1 MKIAAA
7 VLAGL
12 VLAVIAAVLIV
23 PGIIDWNERTPEIVR
38 LVKDKIVKLVKDN
51 TGRHLELR
59 GDISVSVLPMP
70 TLRVDDVRIAN
81 VEGAASA
88 DMVALKSLDV
98 RVALL
103 PLLGGN
109 IRVESVRLEEP
120 VIDIQ
125 VFADGRTNLVFSP
138 PEAAAPAPG
147 NTGSRPAGPPPGP
160 AAPPSVV
167 VDDFVIE
174 KGTVIFRDESS
185 GRTERIRNINGR
197 LNAASLTGP
206 LETTGSL
213 IAHGIP
219 LSYKISLGAII
230 QGRTVPFSADVR
242 ILPGDVRT
250 RMSGTLAGLPTEPRF
265 KGRITVDGANLTGFL
280 AALGGRARLPEIL
293 SRRFAL
299 KADVAAAAD
308 AVSVSELDLSLDRI
322 RGSGAIDITLGE
334 SIDADAKLTVNRL
347 DVDSLLKPAT
357 PAAAEGNSAAQAQG
371 AAKASREIAP
381 PRTPAPGTDAGAP
394 RAIPEN
400 INASVNLT
408 VGTIVYRGGVVR
420 KAKFDA
426 ALSAGEITV
435 NQVSAQLP
443 GGSDFAMFGFA
454 ALEDGVPAFDGNV
467 DMSTND
473 LRTVLTWLGV
483 APPAA
488 AADRLRKLAFAGK
501 VGATP
506 KEIRLREIDLQV
518 DNTRVTGAAT
528 LALRQKLAVGANLV
542 VDKINVDP
550 YLGSPGSA
558 AKPPKAGA
566 GNAAAGAA
574 EAQSAARPAASPPA
588 NPLAP
593 LAALSSIDANIK
605 ARIGALTVQR
615 VPIRDLRLDATIF
628 DGVLTVRD
636 FRIADAA
643 GVTANAKGA
652 VTGLEA
658 GQSNP
663 NPKLQDLTL
672 DVRSRNLSRILKL
685 TGTRLPI
692 PPSRLGPVSLSGT
705 LNGAPADLDVDMTVK
720 AARGAAKLSGR
731 VAALGDVPA
740 VDAAVR
746 IVHSDLRRFLRLA
759 GLSYAPSGRLGKI
772 ELSAEVAGNPT
783 DISVS
788 GLKGVAADIPVSGVL
803 SVKLS
808 GLRPAVAMNLRT
820 GAIIIDRFLPA
831 PRRTSLSPTDVR
843 PIRPAAFRVPEN
855 FDPRQLLVRIATGG
869 GRFSTD
875 AIDLSALGLADADI
889 TLKSES
895 LTFGKYT
902 LSGVDLAAS
911 LKNGVLNADRLT
923 GRIFGGA
930 LTAGGRIAGTGRS
943 GRYAAQLNLRN
954 LGLPAAMRALESS
967 ALKAGRLTFAA
978 DLTSAG
984 GSVADIVAGLAGQG
998 RFELKG
1004 IDPAGAGQGSMLAP
1018 VIGILQPLNALGGR
1032 RGGGLADVTSTF
1044 QVGRGVASF
1053 NDLKLSSGVGS
1064 GSARGSIDLPNWQV
1078 RTTGEVRLDRN
1089 LLVALL
1095 AQQTRLPPVVP
1106 FEITGRL
1113 DSPNVK
1119 LETGGTGTGGIAIP
1133 GLDKLRKKNPGVGA
1147 VVDQL
1152 LPGILGGTQ
1161 QTREPQ
1167 PSTEPTPR
1175 EPSPQQPTRQ
1185 QQNRQP
1191 RVDDVLKG
1199 ILRGLGR

>member
-23 PGIIDWNERTPEIVR
+23 PGAVDWNERTPEIVR
-38 LVKDKIVKLVKDN
+38 LVKDKIVTLVKDN

-59 GDISVSVLPMP
+59 GDISVSVLPTP
-70 TLRVDDVRIAN
+70 TLRVDDVRVAN

-103 PLLGGN
+103 PLLGGD
-109 IRVESVRLEEP
+109 IQVESVRLEEP
-120 VIDIQ
+120 TIDIQ

-138 PEAAAPAPG
+138 PETTAWAPG
-147 NTGSRPAGPPPGP
+147 DAGRRPAKAPPGF

-174 KGTVIFRDESS
+174 KGTVIFRDDGS
-185 GRTERIRNINGR
+185 GRTELVENINGR

-206 LETTGSL
+206 VETTGNL
-213 IAHGIP
+213 IAHGVP

-265 KGRITVDGANLTGFL
+265 KGKITVGGANLAGFV
-280 AALGGRARLPEIL
+280 AALGGGASLPEVV

-299 KADVAAAAD
+299 KADVTAAAD
-308 AVSVSELDLSLDRI
+308 AVSVSKLDLSLDQI

-334 SIDADAKLTVNRL
+334 SIDANAMLTVNRL
-347 DVDSLLKPAT
+347 DVESLLKPAT
-357 PAAAEGNSAAQAQG
+357 PVAAERNSVAPAHGTARV
-371 AAKASREIAP
+371 SREIAP
-381 PRTPAPGTDAGAP
+381 PRTLAPGTDAGAP
-394 RAIPEN
+394 LAIPEN

-408 VGTIVYRGGVVR
+408 VGTIGYRDGVVR
-420 KAKFDA
+420 EAKFDA

-467 DMSTND
+467 EMSTND
-473 LRTVLTWLGV
+473 LRAVLTWLGV

-488 AADRLRKLAFAGK
+488 AADRLRKLVFAGK

-506 KEIRLREIDLQV
+506 KEIRLSEIDLQV
-518 DNTRVTGAAT
+518 DNTRVKGAAT
-528 LALRQKLAVGANLV
+528 FALRQKLAVGANLV
-542 VDKINVDP
+542 VDKINFDP
-550 YLGSPGSA
+550 YLGSPGPA

-566 GNAAAGAA
+566 GEPAAGAA
-574 EAQSAARPAASPPA
+574 EARPAASPPA

-593 LAALSSIDANIK
+593 LVALSSIDANLR

-615 VPIRDLRLDATIF
+615 IPIRDLRLDATIF

-658 GQSNP
+658 GQLNP

-685 TGTRLPI
+685 TETQLPI
-692 PPSRLGPVSLSGT
+692 PPSQLGAVSLSGT
-705 LNGAPADLDVDMTVK
+705 LNGAPADLDVDMTLK
-720 AARGAAKLSGR
+720 AARGEAKLSGR
-731 VAALGDVPA
+731 VASLGDVPA

-746 IVHSDLRRFLRLA
+746 VAHTDLRRLLRLA
-759 GLSYAPSGRLGKI
+759 GFSYAPSGRLGKI
-772 ELSAEVAGNPT
+772 DLSAKVAGSPA
-783 DISVS
+783 DISIS
-788 GLKGVAADIPVSGVL
+788 GLKGVAADVPVSGAV
-803 SVKLS
+803 SGKL
-808 GLRPAVAMNLRT
+808 GGPRPAVAMNLRT
-820 GAIIIDRFLPA
+820 GAIDIDRFLPA
-831 PRRTSLSPTDVR
+831 PRRSSLSPTDMR
-843 PIRPAAFRVPEN
+843 PIRPAVFRRPGNV
-855 FDPRQLLVRIATGG
+855 DPRELLIRIATGG

-895 LTFGKYT
+895 LTLDKYT

-911 LKNGVLNADRLT
+911 LKNGVLNANRLT

-930 LTAGGRIAGTGRS
+930 LTAGGRIAGAGRS
-943 GRYAAQLNLRN
+943 GRYAARLDLRN
-954 LGLPAAMRALESS
+954 LELPAAMRALGSP
-967 ALKAGRLTFAA
+967 ALRAGRLTLAA
-978 DLTSAG
+978 DLTSTG
-984 GSVADIVAGLAGQG
+984 GSVADIVAGLAGEG

-1004 IDPAGAGQGSMLAP
+1004 IDPAGAGRGSMLAP

-1053 NDLKLSSGVGS
+1053 NDLKLSSGIGS
-1064 GSARGSIDLPNWQV
+1064 GSARGSIDLPNWRV
-1078 RTTGEVRLDRN
+1078 RSSGEVRLDRN
-1089 LLVALL
+1089 LLGALL
-1095 AQQTRLPPVVP
+1095 ARQTRLPPVVP

-1119 LETGGTGTGGIAIP
+1119 LKTGGTGTGGIAIP
-1133 GLDKLRKKNPGVGA
+1133 GLDKLRKKNPGVGD
-1147 VVDQL
+1147 VVDHL
-1152 LPGILGGTQ
+1152 LPGILGGKQ
-1161 QTREPQ
+1161 RTREPP
-1167 PSTEPTPR
+1167 PSNEPTPL
-1175 EPSPQQPTRQ
+1175 EPNPQQPSQQ
-1185 QQNRQP
+1185 QQNRP
-1191 RVDDVLKG
+1191 PEIDDVLKG

>member
-23 PGIIDWNERTPEIVR
+23 PGAIDWNERTPEFVQ
-38 LVKDKIVKLVKDN
+38 LVKDKIVKLAKDN

-59 GDISVSVLPMP
+59 GDIAVSVLPTP
-70 TLRVDDVRIAN
+70 TLRVDDVRVAN

-109 IRVESVRLEEP
+109 VQVESVRLEEP
-120 VIDIQ
+120 TIDIQ
-125 VFADGRTNLVFSP
+125 IFADGRTNLVFSP
-138 PEAAAPAPG
+138 PEAAASAPG
-147 NTGSRPAGPPPGP
+147 DTGDRRADTPPGP
-160 AAPPSVV
+160 AARPSVV

-174 KGTVIFRDESS
+174 KGTVIFRDDNS
-185 GRTERIRNINGR
+185 GRTELIENINGR

-213 IAHGIP
+213 IARGIP
-219 LSYKISLGAII
+219 LSYKVSLGALIR
-230 QGRTVPFSADVR
+230 GRTAPISADVR
-242 ILPGDVRT
+242 IVPGDMRT

-265 KGRITVDGANLTGFL
+265 KGKITVGGANLTRFA
-280 AALGGRARLPEIL
+280 AALGGGARLPEIL

-322 RGSGAIDITLGE
+322 RGRGAIDITFGE
-334 SIDADAKLTVNRL
+334 SIDANAALTVNRL
-347 DVDSLLKPAT
+347 DVESLLKPAT
-357 PAAAEGNSAAQAQG
+357 SAAAERNSAAQAHG
-371 AAKASREIAP
+371 AARVSREIAP
-381 PRTPAPGTDAGAP
+381 PRRRAPGT
-394 RAIPEN
+394 IPEN

-408 VGTIVYRGGVVR
+408 VGTIGYRDGVVR
-420 KAKFDA
+420 EAKFDA

-454 ALEDGVPAFDGNV
+454 ALKDGVPAFDGNV

-473 LRTVLTWLGV
+473 LRALLTWLGV

-501 VGATP
+501 IGATP
-506 KEIRLREIDLQV
+506 KEIRLSEINLLV
-518 DNTRVTGAAT
+518 DNTRVKGGAI
-528 LALRQKLAVGANLV
+528 LALRKKLAVGANLV

-550 YLGSPGSA
+550 YLGGPGSA
-558 AKPPKAGA
+558 ANPPKAGA
-566 GNAAAGAA
+566 GDAAAGA
-574 EAQSAARPAASPPA
+574 PAAPSPA

-593 LAALSSIDANIK
+593 LAALSSIDANVR

-615 VPIRDLRLDATIF
+615 IPIRDLRLDATVF

-636 FRIADAA
+636 LRIADAA

-658 GQSNP
+658 GRPAP
-663 NPKLQDLTL
+663 NPKLRDLTL
-672 DVRSRNLSRILKL
+672 DVRSRDLSRILKL
-685 TGTRLPI
+685 TETRLPI
-692 PPSRLGPVSLSGT
+692 PPSRLGAVSLSGT
-705 LNGAPADLDVDMTVK
+705 LNGVPADLDVDMTLK
-720 AARGAAKLSGR
+720 AARGAAELSGR

-746 IVHSDLRRFLRLA
+746 VVHSDLRRFLRLA
-759 GLSYAPSGRLGKI
+759 GVPYAPSGRLGKI
-772 ELSAEVAGNPT
+772 DLSAKVAGNPT
-783 DISVS
+783 DISIS
-788 GLKGVAADIPVSGVL
+788 GLKGVAADIPVSGAVG
-803 SVKLS
+803 VKLS
-808 GLRPAVAMNLRT
+808 GPRPALAMDLRT
-820 GAIIIDRFLPA
+820 GAVNIDRFLPA
-831 PRRTSLSPTDVR
+831 QRRSSLSPTDVR
-843 PIRPAAFRVPEN
+843 PIRPAAFRIPEN

-869 GRFSTD
+869 GRFSAD

-911 LKNGVLNADRLT
+911 LKNGVLNTNRLT

-930 LTAGGRIAGTGRS
+930 LTAGGRIAGAGRS
-943 GRYAAQLNLRN
+943 GKYAARLDLRN
-954 LGLPAAMRALESS
+954 LGLPAAMRALGSP

-978 DLTSAG
+978 DLTSTG
-984 GSVADIVAGLAGQG
+984 GSAADIVAGLAGEG
-998 RFELKG
+998 RFELRG
-1004 IDPAGAGQGSMLAP
+1004 IDPAGAGRGSLLAP
-1018 VIGILQPLNALGGR
+1018 VIGILQPFNALGGR
-1032 RGGGLADVTSTF
+1032 PGGGLADVASTF
-1044 QVGRGVASF
+1044 QVARGVASF
-1053 NDLKLSSGVGS
+1053 DDLKLSSGAGS
-1064 GSARGSIDLPNWQV
+1064 GSARGSIDLPNWRV
-1078 RTTGEVRLDRN
+1078 RTSGEVRLDRN
-1089 LLVALL
+1089 LLGALL
-1095 AQQTRLPPVVP
+1095 SRQTRLPPVVP

-1119 LETGGTGTGGIAIP
+1119 LKIGGTGTGGIAIP
-1133 GLDKLRKKNPGVGA
+1133 GLDKLKKKNPGVGA

-1152 LPGILGGTQ
+1152 LPGILGGTR
-1161 QTREPQ
+1161 QTGEPQ
-1167 PSTEPTPR
+1167 PSTEPTPL
-1175 EPSPQQPTRQ
+1175 EPGPQQPPQ
-1185 QQNRQP
+1185 QQRNRQP
-1191 RVDDVLKG
+1191 RADDVLKEF
-1199 ILRGLGR
+1199 LRGLGR

>member
-23 PGIIDWNERTPEIVR
+23 PGAIDWNERQPELVR
-38 LVKDKIVKLVKDN
+38 LAKDKIVKLVKDN

-70 TLRVDDVRIAN
+70 TLRVDDVRVAN

-109 IRVESVRLEEP
+109 IQVESVRLEEP

-138 PEAAAPAPG
+138 PEATAPAPG
-147 NTGSRPAGPPPGP
+147 DAGGRPADTPRGP
-160 AAPPSVV
+160 AARPSVV

-174 KGTVIFRDESS
+174 KGTVIFRDDGS
-185 GRTERIRNINGR
+185 GRTELIENINGR

-213 IAHGIP
+213 IVRGVP
-219 LSYKISLGAII
+219 LSYKISLGALI
-230 QGRTVPFSADVR
+230 QGRTAPISADVR
-242 ILPGDVRT
+242 IMPGDVRT
-250 RMSGTLAGLPTEPRF
+250 RMSGALAGLPAEPRF
-265 KGRITVDGANLTGFL
+265 RGKITVDGANLTGFA
-280 AALGGRARLPEIL
+280 AALGGGARLPEVL

-308 AVSVSELDLSLDRI
+308 AVSISGLDLSLDRT
-322 RGSGAIDITLGE
+322 RGSGAIDITFGE

-347 DVDSLLKPAT
+347 DVESLLKPAI
-357 PAAAEGNSAAQAQG
+357 PAAAEGNSTAQARG
-371 AAKASREIAP
+371 AAKVSREIAP
-381 PRTPAPGTDAGAP
+381 PRRRAPGTP
-394 RAIPEN
+394 LAIPEN

-408 VGTIVYRGGVVR
+408 VGTIGYRDGVVR
-420 KAKFDA
+420 EAKFDA

-473 LRTVLTWLGV
+473 LRALLIWLGV

-501 VGATP
+501 VAATP
-506 KEIRLREIDLQV
+506 KEIRLSEIDLRV
-518 DNTRVTGAAT
+518 DNTRVKGGAI
-528 LALRQKLAVGANLV
+528 LALRNKLAVGANLV
-542 VDKINVDP
+542 VDKLNVDP
-550 YLGSPGSA
+550 YLGRPGSA
-558 AKPPKAGA
+558 ANPPKAGA
-566 GNAAAGAA
+566 GDAAAGAA
-574 EAQSAARPAASPPA
+574 EAPPPA

-593 LAALSSIDANIK
+593 LAALSVVDANIR
-605 ARIGALTVQR
+605 ARIGVLTVQR
-615 VPIRDLRLDATIF
+615 LPIRDLRLDATIF
-628 DGVLTVRD
+628 DGVLTVHD
-636 FRIADAA
+636 LRIADAA
-643 GVTANAKGA
+643 GVAANVKGA

-658 GQSNP
+658 GRP
-663 NPKLQDLTL
+663 DPDPKLRDLTL

-685 TGTRLPI
+685 TGTQLPL
-692 PPSRLGPVSLSGT
+692 PPSRLGAVSLSGT
-705 LNGAPADLDVDMTVK
+705 LNGAPADLDVDMTLK
-720 AARGAAKLSGR
+720 AAGGAAELSGR

-746 IVHSDLRRFLRLA
+746 VVHSDLRWFLRLA

-772 ELSAEVAGNPT
+772 DLSAKVAGNPADISISGLKGMAA

-788 GLKGVAADIPVSGVL
+788 GAVSG
-803 SVKLS
+803 KLS
-808 GLRPAVAMNLRT
+808 GPRPALALNLRT
-820 GAIIIDRFLPA
+820 GAIVIDRFLPA
-831 PRRTSLSPTDVR
+831 QRRSSLSPTDLR
-843 PIRPAAFRVPEN
+843 PIRTAAFRIPGN
-855 FDPRQLLVRIATGG
+855 FDPRQLLVRIAAGG

-875 AIDLSALGLADADI
+875 TIDLSALGLADADI

-895 LTFGKYT
+895 LRFGKYT
-902 LSGVDLAAS
+902 LGGADLAAS
-911 LKNGVLNADRLT
+911 LKNGVLNANRLT

-930 LTAGGRIAGTGRS
+930 LTAGGRIAVAGRS
-943 GRYAAQLNLRN
+943 GEYAAKLDLRN
-954 LGLPAAMRALESS
+954 LGLPAAMRALGSP
-967 ALKAGRLTFAA
+967 AVKAGRLTFAA
-978 DLTSAG
+978 DLTSTG
-984 GSVADIVAGLAGQG
+984 GSAAAIVAGLAGEG

-1004 IDPAGAGQGSMLAP
+1004 IDPAGAGRGSMLAP
-1018 VIGILQPLNALGGR
+1018 LIGILQPLNALGAR
-1032 RGGGLADVTSTF
+1032 PGGGLADVASTF
-1044 QVGRGVASF
+1044 QVARGVASF
-1053 NDLKLSSGVGS
+1053 DDLKLSSVAGS
-1064 GSARGSIDLPNWQV
+1064 GSARGSIDLPNWRV
-1078 RTTGEVRLDRN
+1078 RTSGEVRLDRN
-1089 LLVALL
+1089 LLGALL
-1095 AQQTRLPPVVP
+1095 ARQTRLPPVVP

-1119 LETGGTGTGGIAIP
+1119 LKIGGTGTGGIAIP
-1133 GLDKLRKKNPGVGA
+1133 GLDKLKKKNPGVGA

-1152 LPGILGGTQ
+1152 LGGKRR
-1161 QTREPQ
+1161 TRSPQ
-1167 PSTEPTPR
+1167 PSTEPAPL
-1175 EPSPQQPTRQ
+1175 EPGPQQPPQKRQ
-1185 QQNRQP
+1185 DRPP
-1191 RVDDVLKG
+1191 RADDVLKEF
-1199 ILRGLGR
+1199 LRGLGR

>member
-23 PGIIDWNERTPEIVR
+23 PGAVDWNERAPEIVK

-70 TLRVDDVRIAN
+70 TFRVDDVRVAN

-88 DMVALKSLDV
+88 DMVVLKSLDV

-103 PLLGGN
+103 PLLSGN
-109 IRVESVRLEEP
+109 IQVESVRLEEP
-120 VIDIQ
+120 TIDIQ

-138 PEAAAPAPG
+138 PEATAPAPG
-147 NTGSRPAGPPPGP
+147 DTGSRPADTPPGP
-160 AAPPSVV
+160 VAPPSVV

-174 KGTVIFRDESS
+174 KGTVIFRDEGS
-185 GRTERIRNINGR
+185 GLTERIENINGR

-206 LETTGSL
+206 LETTGNL
-213 IAHGIP
+213 VARGIP
-219 LSYKISLGAII
+219 LNYKISLGALI
-230 QGRTVPFSADVR
+230 QGQTVPFSADVR
-242 ILPGDVRT
+242 IIPGDVRT
-250 RMSGTLAGLPTEPRF
+250 RMSGTLTSLPTEPRF
-265 KGRITVDGANLTGFL
+265 KGKITVDGANLTGL
-280 AALGGRARLPEIL
+280 VAALGGGAGLPEVL
-293 SRRFAL
+293 SRQFAL

-308 AVSVSELDLSLDRI
+308 AVSVSELELSLDQI

-334 SIDADAKLTVNRL
+334 TMDADAKLTVNRL
-347 DVDSLLKPAT
+347 DVDSLLKPAF
-357 PAAAEGNSAAQAQG
+357 PVAAGRNSVAQAQG
-371 AAKASREIAP
+371 AAKVSREIAP
-381 PRTPAPGTDAGAP
+381 PRTPTPGTDAGAP
-394 RAIPEN
+394 FAIPEN
-400 INASVNLT
+400 INASVDLS
-408 VGTIVYRGGVVR
+408 VGTIVYRDGVVR
-420 KAKFDA
+420 EAKFDA

-454 ALEDGVPAFDGNV
+454 SLEDGVPAFDGNV
-467 DMSTND
+467 NMSTND
-473 LRTVLTWLGV
+473 LRAVLTWLGV
-483 APPAA
+483 APPAV
-488 AADRLRKLAFAGK
+488 AADRLRKLAFAGN

-506 KEIRLREIDLQV
+506 KEIRLREIDLRV
-518 DNTRVTGAAT
+518 DNTRVKGAAT
-528 LALRQKLAVGANLV
+528 LALRQKLAMGANLV
-542 VDKINVDP
+542 ADKINVDP
-550 YLGSPGSA
+550 YLGSAGTA

-566 GNAAAGAA
+566 GNAASGAA
-574 EAQSAARPAASPPA
+574 EAQPAALPPA

-605 ARIGALTVQR
+605 ARIGTLTVQR
-615 VPIRDLRLDATIF
+615 IPIRDLRLDATVF

-643 GVTANAKGA
+643 GVTANAKGT

-658 GQSNP
+658 GQLNP
-663 NPKLQDLTL
+663 NPKLQDLTF

-685 TGTRLPI
+685 TETQLPI
-692 PPSRLGPVSLSGT
+692 PPSRLGTVSLSGT
-705 LNGAPADLDVDMTVK
+705 LNGAPADLDVDMTLK
-720 AARGAAKLSGR
+720 AARGAAKISGR
-731 VAALGDVPA
+731 VASLGDVPA

-746 IVHSDLRRFLRLA
+746 VVHPDLRRLLGLA

-772 ELSAEVAGNPT
+772 DLSAKVAGNPT
-783 DISVS
+783 DISIS
-788 GLKGVAADIPVSGVL
+788 DLKGVAADIPVSGVV
-803 SVKLS
+803 SGKLG
-808 GLRPAVAMNLRT
+808 GLRPTVAMNLRS
-820 GAIIIDRFLPA
+820 GAINIDRFLPA
-831 PRRTSLSPTDVR
+831 LRRSSLVPTDVQ
-843 PIRPAAFRVPEN
+843 PIRPAAFRLPEN

-895 LTFGKYT
+895 LTLDKFT
-902 LSGVDLAAS
+902 LRGVDLAVS
-911 LKNGVLNADRLT
+911 LKNGVLNANRLT

-930 LTAGGRIAGTGRS
+930 LTAGGRIAGAGRS
-943 GRYAAQLNLRN
+943 GQYAAQFNLRN
-954 LGLPAAMRALESS
+954 LGLPAAMRALGSS

-978 DLTSAG
+978 DLTSTG
-984 GSVADIVAGLAGQG
+984 GSVADIVAGLAGEG

-1004 IDPAGAGQGSMLAP
+1004 LDPAGAGQGSMLAP

-1032 RGGGLADVTSTF
+1032 RGGGLADVTSSF
-1044 QVGRGVASF
+1044 QVDRGVASF

-1064 GSARGSIDLPNWQV
+1064 GGAQGSIDLPNWQV
-1078 RTTGEVRLDRN
+1078 RTSGEVRLDRN

-1119 LETGGTGTGGIAIP
+1119 LKTGGTGTGGIAVP

-1152 LPGILGGTQ
+1152 LPGILGGPRR
-1161 QTREPQ
+1161 TREPP
-1167 PSTEPTPR
+1167 PSNEPTPV
-1175 EPSPQQPTRQ
+1175 EPGPQQPTQQ
-1185 QQNRQP
+1185 QQNRPPQI
-1191 RVDDVLKG
+1191 DDVLKG
-1199 ILRGLGR
+1199 ILRELGR

>member
-23 PGIIDWNERTPEIVR
+23 PGAIDWNERTPEIVK
-38 LVKDKIVKLVKDN
+38 LAKDKIVKLVKDN

-70 TLRVDDVRIAN
+70 TLRVDDVRVAN

-109 IRVESVRLEEP
+109 IQVESVRLEEP
-120 VIDIQ
+120 TIDIQ
-125 VFADGRTNLVFSP
+125 IFADGRTNLVFSP
-138 PEAAAPAPG
+138 PETTAWAPG
-147 NTGSRPAGPPPGP
+147 NAGRRPAGTPARP

-167 VDDFVIE
+167 VDNFVIE
-174 KGTVIFRDESS
+174 KGTVIFRDDSS
-185 GRTERIRNINGR
+185 GLTERIENINGR

-213 IAHGIP
+213 IARGIP
-219 LSYKISLGAII
+219 LNYKISLGAII
-230 QGRTVPFSADVR
+230 QGRTAPISADVR
-242 ILPGDVRT
+242 IIPGDVRT

-265 KGRITVDGANLTGFL
+265 KGKITVDGANLTGF
-280 AALGGRARLPEIL
+280 ASALGGGASLPEVL

-308 AVSVSELDLSLDRI
+308 ALSVSELDLSLDQI
-322 RGSGAIDITLGE
+322 RGSGAIKVTLGE
-334 SIDADAKLTVNRL
+334 SIDADVKLRVNRL
-347 DVDSLLKPAT
+347 DVESLLKPAT
-357 PAAAEGNSAAQAQG
+357 PVAAERNSGAQARG

-394 RAIPEN
+394 LAIPKN
-400 INASVNLT
+400 INASVNLA
-408 VGTIVYRGGVVR
+408 VGTIGYRDGVVR
-420 KAKFDA
+420 EAKFDA
-426 ALSAGEITV
+426 SLSAGEITV

-473 LRTVLTWLGV
+473 LRAVLTWLGV

-506 KEIRLREIDLQV
+506 KEIRLSEIDLRV
-518 DNTRVTGAAT
+518 DNTRVKGAAT

-550 YLGSPGSA
+550 YLGAPESA
-558 AKPPKAGA
+558 AKPPKTGA
-566 GNAAAGAA
+566 GSTAAGAA
-574 EAQSAARPAASPPA
+574 EAKSAALPPE

-615 VPIRDLRLDATIF
+615 IPIRDLRLDATIF
-628 DGVLTVRD
+628 DGALTVRD

-652 VTGLEA
+652 VTGLET
-658 GQSNP
+658 GQPNP
-663 NPKLQDLTL
+663 NPKFRDLTL

-685 TGTRLPI
+685 TETQLPI
-692 PPSRLGPVSLSGT
+692 SPSRLGAVSLSGT
-705 LNGAPADLDVDMTVK
+705 LNGAPADLVVDMTLK
-720 AARGAAKLSGR
+720 AARGEAEFSGR

-746 IVHSDLRRFLRLA
+746 VVNADLRRFLRLA

-772 ELSAEVAGNPT
+772 DLSAKVTGNAT
-783 DISVS
+783 DISIS
-788 GLKGVAADIPVSGVL
+788 DLKGVAADIPVSGAV
-803 SVKLS
+803 SGKL
-808 GLRPAVAMNLRT
+808 GGPRPAVTMNLQT
-820 GAIIIDRFLPA
+820 GPVNIDRFLPA
-831 PRRTSLSPTDVR
+831 ERRSSLSPTDAR
-843 PIRPAAFRVPEN
+843 PIRPAVFRLPGN
-855 FDPRQLLVRIATGG
+855 FGPRQLLVRIATGG

-889 TLKSES
+889 TLKSKS

-902 LSGVDLAAS
+902 LSGADLAAS
-911 LKNGVLNADRLT
+911 LKNGVLNANRLT
-923 GRIFGGA
+923 GRIFGGV
-930 LTAGGRIAGTGRS
+930 LTASGRIAGAGRS
-943 GRYAAQLNLRN
+943 SQYAAKLDLRN
-954 LGLPAAMRALESS
+954 LGLPAAMRALGSP
-967 ALKAGRLTFAA
+967 ALKAGRLTLAA
-978 DLTSAG
+978 DLTSTG
-984 GSVADIVAGLAGQG
+984 GSVADIVAGLAGEG

-1004 IDPAGAGQGSMLAP
+1004 VDPAGAGQGSMLAS

-1032 RGGGLADVTSTF
+1032 RGGGLADVASTF
-1044 QVGRGVASF
+1044 QVDRGVASF
-1053 NDLKLSSGVGS
+1053 DDLKLSSGVGT
-1064 GSARGSIDLPNWQV
+1064 GSARGSIDLPNWRV
-1078 RTTGEVRLDRN
+1078 RTSGEMRLDRN
-1089 LLVALL
+1089 LLGALL
-1095 AQQTRLPPVVP
+1095 ARQTRLPPVVP

-1119 LETGGTGTGGIAIP
+1119 LKTGGTGTGGIAIP
-1133 GLDKLRKKNPGVGA
+1133 GLDKLRKKNPGVGD

-1152 LPGILGGTQ
+1152 LPGLLGGKQ
-1161 QTREPQ
+1161 RTREPQ
-1167 PSTEPTPR
+1167 RSNEPTPL
-1175 EPSPQQPTRQ
+1175 EPGPQQPTRQ
-1185 QQNRQP
+1185 QQNRP
-1191 RVDDVLKG
+1191 PEIDDVLKG